1 MEKMLAN
8 KQQTFHRVY
17 FHTFLKD
24 DRGILKEGMIVQRTH
39 SAQWFV
45 EEGLTGHFLP
55 TQSSTF

>member
-1 MEKMLAN
+1 MLAN